1 MTERLPDPEPI
12 RQRGIV
18 ALRRFGLPVPPP
30 GFPTL
35 WGWGAPARLRQ
46 RDEIEARLAVVSVV
60 LARCFGMP
68 QDAAMAW
75 LLESHLLETVTTP
88 EWRFILGGDLG
99 DHRVFPLH
107 KEAALVLAWTLGL
120 AIDLDPTR
128 PASGGLLEK
137 LPNLPQRESYQ
148 GWRARTLAVPR
159 KPVEVA
165 VHLDLYTL
173 LEWSVLEARQLRQ
186 PVREWMDLNTFG
198 QRRLTLEWVL
208 TLPGEAN

>member
-1 MTERLPDPEPI
+1 MERLPDPEPI
-12 RQRGIV
+12 RQRGIL
-18 ALRRFGLPVPPP
+18 ALQRFGLPVPPRA
-30 GFPTL
+30 FPAL
-35 WGWGAPARLRQ
+35 WSWGDPAQLRQ
-46 RDEIEARLAVVSVV
+46 RDEIESRLAVISVV

-75 LLESHLLETVTTP
+75 LLESHLLDRVTTS
-88 EWRFILGGDLG
+88 EWRFILGRSG

-107 KEAALVLAWTLGL
+107 NEAALVLAWTLGL

-128 PASGGLLEK
+128 PAGSGLLAK
-137 LPNLPQRESYQ
+137 LPNLPAGESYPR
-148 GWRARTLAVPR
+148 WRARALAVPR

-165 VHLDLYTL
+165 VYLDLYTL

-186 PVREWMDLNTFG
+186 PVREWMDPNTFG

-208 TLPGEAN
+208 ALPDQVN